1 VTFDDVTRLTAHL
14 AEVEVSTS
22 YGTPALKVRGRS
34 FCRMWGD
41 SEHRRDGID
50 DTEVLVVFCDLAW
63 KESLI
68 ESSGGVLF
76 TTSHYDGFGAVLVRL
91 TDVGSDDLAA
101 YLDEGYRH
109 RAPASLRK
117 LLDA

>member
-1 VTFDDVTRLTAHL
+1 
-14 AEVEVSTS
+14 
-22 YGTPALKVRGRS
+22 
-34 FCRMWGD
+34 MWG
-41 SEHRRDGID
+41 EHEHGRDGVH
-50 DTEVLVVFCDLAW
+50 DTEVLVVFCELAW

-68 ESSGGVLF
+68 GSSGGVLS

-91 TDVGSDDLAA
+91 ADVTSDDLAA

-109 RAPASLRK
+109 RAPTSLRK